1 MGRKNPPRRRGA
13 DAPLRRWPGEP
24 DRRALLDRM
33 IRVDHAGEFGAARIY
48 AGQIAVLGEGPH
60 GPLLR
65 HMERQEQAHLQAFSE
80 EMRRRR
86 GRPTVFY
93 PLWHLLGAALGA
105 GPARLGADFAMAV
118 TVAVEEVIDAH
129 YVRQE
134 KLLER
139 LGETALRRR
148 IARFRAEEK
157 EHEALARQHG
167 ATRAAGTPLLHA
179 FVRAATKAAIRLS
192 ERL

>member
-1 MGRKNPPRRRGA
+1 MGVKKPSRRRGA
-13 DAPLRRWPGEP
+13 GAPQRRLPGEP
-24 DRRALLDRM
+24 DRRQILDR
-33 IRVDHAGEFGAARIY
+33 ILRVDHAGEYGAKRIY
-48 AGQIAVLGEGPH
+48 AGQIAVLGEGPQ

-65 HMERQEQAHLQAFSE
+65 HMERQELAHLQAFSE

-86 GRPTVFY
+86 GRPTIFY

-105 GPARLGADFAMAV
+105 GPARLGAESAMAV

-129 YVRQE
+129 YARQE

-139 LGETALRRR
+139 LGETALRRQ

-157 EHEALARQHG
+157 EHEALARQNG
-167 ATRAAGTPLLHA
+167 AAQAPGYHLLRAL
-179 FVRAATKAAIRLS
+179 VRAATKAAICLS
-192 ERL
+192 ERV